1 MTPAAWD
8 AGLAEPAP
16 LLQSWGYGEVQTY
29 EGWEVERLELA
40 AGLRVS
46 VQLQGRGKLRRAYV
60 PRAPVPATAEA
71 VDALVAWADEHGLA
85 RLRLEP
91 EAPSDFA
98 SCLRERG
105 FVPAAALHPE
115 HTLIV
120 PLGPPEEMLA
130 SFKPKHRYN
139 IRLAERRG
147 VVVEE
152 GADASELERQHAVT
166 AERQGIKAA
175 ARHHYELRLEH
186 LEWCRTY
193 VARHDGEAIAA
204 IMVARFR
211 GRAYYLFGGSSRS
224 KRELMPTYAVQ
235 WAAMQAAHAAGCR
248 DYDLWGVP
256 PTPDPSHPW
265 FGLWQFKSGFGGELR
280 DYCGAWDLVRSAAA
294 AGAGEAA
301 ARLRRGVLKLV
312 NIR

>member
-1 MTPAAWD
+1 LSSETWD

-16 LLQSWGYGEVQTY
+16 LLQSWGYGEVQAH
-29 EGWEVERLELA
+29 EGWDVERVELA
-40 AGLRVS
+40 GGLRVS
-46 VQLQGRGKLRRAYV
+46 VQLQGQGRLRRAYV
-60 PRAPVPATAEA
+60 PRGPIPATPQA
-71 VDALVAWADEHGLA
+71 VDALMAWAAERGLA

-91 EAPSDFA
+91 EAPPEFA
-98 SCLRERG
+98 SHLRERG
-105 FVPAAALHPE
+105 FVPAPALQPE
-115 HTLIV
+115 HTQIIR
-120 PLGPPEEMLA
+120 LGPPEEMLA

-152 GADASELERQHAVT
+152 GADAGELERQHAVT
-166 AERQGIKAA
+166 AERQGIKPA

-235 WAAMQAAHAAGCR
+235 WAAMQAAHAAGYR
-248 DYDLWGVP
+248 DYDLWGMP
-256 PTPDPSHPW
+256 PAPDPSHPW
-265 FGLWQFKSGFGGELR
+265 FGLWQFKSGFGGELTE
-280 DYCGAWDLVRSAAA
+280 YCGAWDLVRSPVA

-301 ARLRRGVLKLV
+301 ARLRRGLLKLV